1 MPLEEGEIVW
11 EVPAGSSEYMQT
23 IRINPSTT
31 KSPLRVADDS
41 GSSCCCIRMS
51 FPLPGPPLMG
61 TSFPQEAYFEIT
73 ILYLQPINRAAHS
86 GKRAKDG
93 SVANGEDDRVKLIED
108 NSVSGDEKKIS
119 SPFQEANS
127 VPGEGKHK
135 DFLVS
140 LGLTGESSPL
150 TKWMPGTYPGSI
162 AFYSN
167 GSVYLDGNYPIF
179 VFRFIDWKKKKKRRF
194 SD

>member
-1 MPLEEGEIVW
+1 
-11 EVPAGSSEYMQT
+11 
-23 IRINPSTT
+23 
-31 KSPLRVADDS
+31 
-41 GSSCCCIRMS
+41 
-51 FPLPGPPLMG
+51 MG